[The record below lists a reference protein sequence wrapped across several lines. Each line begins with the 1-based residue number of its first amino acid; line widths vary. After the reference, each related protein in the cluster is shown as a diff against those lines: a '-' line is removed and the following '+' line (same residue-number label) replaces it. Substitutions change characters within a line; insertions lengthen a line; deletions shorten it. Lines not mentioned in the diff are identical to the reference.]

1 MAAVGMV
8 VAIEVD
14 AVLDRYGKAVREEKL
29 AGVTFMEY
37 RTEYGT
43 LYVAHSGPGEIAA
56 AAATALLIGHY
67 GAELIINFGVVGGLT
82 PEMALAKTAVVEGVV
97 HYDFDAHQIG
107 WGELGQ
113 YPDFPDRLVPTS
125 PGLVAKA
132 LEIQP
137 ELKAVVCASADKF
150 VDEPDKKR
158 FLNRSFG
165 AHICDMET
173 AGIVITAA
181 RAGVPCLVIKT
192 VSDGVE
198 GGAAEFEKELGRA
211 SAICIDIADKIVNE
225 TLK

>member
-1 MAAVGMV
+1 MTGT
-8 VAIEVD
+8 
-14 AVLDRYGKAVREEKL
+14 GKPVREEKL

-132 LEIQP
+132 IEIQP

-158 FLNRSFG
+158 FLNPQLRRAYMRHGNGGRCHHGGTRRRPLPYYQNRLRRRGRRRGGIREG
-165 AHICDMET
+165 AWPRICDLHRHC
-173 AGIVITAA
+173 G
-181 RAGVPCLVIKT
+181 
-192 VSDGVE
+192 
-198 GGAAEFEKELGRA
+198 
-211 SAICIDIADKIVNE
+211 
-225 TLK
+225 

>member
-14 AVLDRYGKAVREEKL
+14 AVLDRYGKAVHEEKL
-29 AGVTFMEY
+29 AGVNFMEY

-82 PEMALAKTAVVEGVV
+82 PEMALARTAVVEGVV
-97 HYDFDAHQIG
+97 HYDFDAHKIG
-107 WGELGQ
+107 WGEAGQ
-113 YPDFPDRLVPTS
+113 YPDFPGRLVPTS
-125 PGLVAKA
+125 PELVAKA

-158 FLNRSFG
+158 TPKIRKGISGCASFG
-165 AHICDMET
+165 RA
-173 AGIVITAA
+173 AVRRVIG
-181 RAGVPCLVIKT
+181 RDVPGVC
-192 VSDGVE
+192 
-198 GGAAEFEKELGRA
+198 
-211 SAICIDIADKIVNE
+211 
-225 TLK
+225 

>member
-14 AVLDRYGKAVREEKL
+14 AVLDRYGKAVHEEKL
-29 AGVTFMEY
+29 AGVNFMEY

-82 PEMALAKTAVVEGVV
+82 PEMALARTAVVEGVV
-97 HYDFDAHQIG
+97 HYDFDAHKIG
-107 WGELGQ
+107 WGEAGQ
-113 YPDFPDRLVPTS
+113 YPDFPGRLVPTS
-125 PGLVAKA
+125 PELVAKA

-150 VDEPDKKR
+150 VDEPDKKHFR
-158 FLNRSFG
+158 SAYMRHGNGGHRHHRGARRCPLPCYQNRLRR
-165 AHICDMET
+165 C
-173 AGIVITAA
+173 
-181 RAGVPCLVIKT
+181 
-192 VSDGVE
+192 
-198 GGAAEFEKELGRA
+198 GRRRGR
-211 SAICIDIADKIVNE
+211 I
-225 TLK
+225 